1 MSGAGAVE
9 TQARRTLPLQVV
21 IDVICPWCYIGKR
34 SLDLARERLA
44 AQGLDVEVEWLP
56 YLLNPSM
63 PVEGMDRKAFR
74 SARFGWDVALE
85 MDARAADAGC
95 HVGAHIDYTHQH
107 RTPNTIAAHALI
119 RLARIEGGAALQERL
134 VDALF
139 VDYFAKGGDIGDA
152 DVLERIATE
161 VGMGQGAL
169 QRSIPHRGDI
179 PSLASAIRDLGLSGV
194 PSYLANGR
202 LLFSGS
208 QDVEGYVRRLLRV
221 ADDLV
226 AA

>member
-1 MSGAGAVE
+1 ME
-9 TQARRTLPLQVV
+9 FQPRRTLQLQVV

-63 PVEGMDRKAFR
+63 PLEGMDRKAFR

-85 MDARAADAGC
+85 MDARAADAGRRI
-95 HVGAHIDYTHQH
+95 GAHFDYSLQH
-107 RTPNTIAAHALI
+107 RTPNTVAAHALI
-119 RLARIEGGAALQERL
+119 RSAHIEGGSALQERL

-139 VDYFAKGGDIGDA
+139 VDYFANGGDIGEDA
-152 DVLERIATE
+152 VLERIATQ
-161 VGMGQGAL
+161 VGMGRGAV
-169 QRSIPHRGDI
+169 QRSIPYRADI
-179 PSLASAIRDLGLSGV
+179 PRRAVAIRDLGLNGV